1 MSNKR
6 YPEEFR
12 IEAAKQVT
20 ECGYS
25 VAKVTSTGSIGSCE
39 PKGCVRKPA
48 TVVVRDVTAS
58 QLS

>member
-20 ECGYS
+20 ERGCS
-25 VAKVTSTGSIGSCE
+25 VAEVAI
-39 PKGCVRKPA
+39 A
-48 TVVVRDVTAS
+48 TTMRWQRAS
-58 QLS
+58 SNS

>member
-1 MSNKR
+1 MGNKR

-20 ECGYS
+20 ERRYP
-25 VAKVTSTGSIGSCE
+25 VAEVASTRSIGSCE
-39 PKGCVRKPA
+39 PKGCVHKLA